1 VNISQE
7 NRTNGMTLTENFIVI
22 RLIDLVMAVFVTSL
36 GEISTRAEKAM
47 VKFFYSKTTQ
57 TTILADRVTHDNR
70 LPLSWKGL
78 GKPITLDHE
87 IGIVTK
93 DPSNNDNILV

>member
-7 NRTNGMTLTENFIVI
+7 NRTNDMTLTENFIVI

-36 GEISTRAEKAM
+36 GGNFDAGRKSDGEI
-47 VKFFYSKTTQ
+47 FYSKTSRI
-57 TTILADRVTHDNR
+57 TILADKVTHDNR